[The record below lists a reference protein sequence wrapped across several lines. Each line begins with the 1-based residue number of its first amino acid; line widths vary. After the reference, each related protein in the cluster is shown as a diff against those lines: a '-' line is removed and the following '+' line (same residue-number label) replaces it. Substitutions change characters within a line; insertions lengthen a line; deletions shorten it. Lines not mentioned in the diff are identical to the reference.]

1 MGELRATRRS
11 KRGIGGS
18 LAENEPL
25 ALPCGGV
32 SGRPQPL
39 PEERA
44 IVERAQRG
52 DRRAF
57 ERLYRH
63 YASTIYSYV
72 LVPMLGD
79 RDDAHD
85 CLRETFMAANRA
97 LPKYVW
103 REPSIYAWIKTL
115 AKNKA
120 RDLLRASGRR
130 QRLRGSFLEHVE
142 SIGGPPPP
150 TTAGEEEVRRSQLRG
165 KIDAILETMNP
176 RYASVLRMRLLEDR
190 DRKGC
195 AEALDVKLATLDVLL
210 FRACR
215 AFRSA
220 CEKQGVSLVMELQ

>member
-1 MGELRATRRS
+1 M
-11 KRGIGGS
+11 
-18 LAENEPL
+18 AENEPF
-25 ALPCGGV
+25 ALPSACV
-32 SGRPQPL
+32 SARPQPL
-39 PEERA
+39 PDERA

-85 CLRETFMAANRA
+85 CLRETFMSANRA
-97 LPKYVW
+97 LPKYAW
-103 REPSIYAWIKTL
+103 REPSIYGWFKTL

-150 TTAGEEEVRRSQLRG
+150 STAGEEEVQRTQLRA
-165 KIDAILETMNP
+165 KIESVLEAMNP
-176 RYASVLRMRLLEDR
+176 RYATVLRMRLLEDR
-190 DRKGC
+190 DRKAC

-210 FRACR
+210 FRACK
-215 AFRSA
+215 AFRTA
-220 CEKQGVSLVMELQ
+220 CEKQGVPLAMELR

>member
-1 MGELRATRRS
+1 
-11 KRGIGGS
+11 
-18 LAENEPL
+18 
-25 ALPCGGV
+25 V

-39 PEERA
+39 SDERA

-63 YASTIYSYV
+63 YASTLYGYV

-85 CLRETFMAANRA
+85 CLRETFMAAHRA
-97 LPKYVW
+97 LPNYSW
-103 REPSIYAWIKTL
+103 REPSIYGWLKTL

-130 QRLRGSFLEHVE
+130 QRLRGSFLDHVE
-142 SIGGPPPP
+142 SVGGPPPP
-150 TTAGEEEVRRSQLRG
+150 TTAGEEEVRRGQLRA
-165 KIDAILETMNP
+165 KIEAVLETMNP

-190 DRKGC
+190 DRKSC
-195 AEALDVKLATLDVLL
+195 AEALEVKLPTLDVLL
-210 FRACR
+210 FRACK
-215 AFRSA
+215 AFRVA
-220 CEKQGVSLVMELQ
+220 CEKQGVPLATELQ